1 MAPVSILKTA
11 RRSVSFDPNGVTAC
25 RYFDLISDE
34 MYARGRRMKVTKQF
48 KDVFGLFPTIRSK
61 IREASK
67 EEAVPFENPP
77 EPETIPPSETI
88 PPCEDP
94 SNSLERQYAIPF
106 EMLYD
111 QTVITTNQPILI
123 LPASDFDP
131 HSIKRCELVLK
142 DICEMNYNDIASLM
156 SLKEETMDAPRPK
169 KSMPENL
176 EDRVNWR
183 RLQNLVHLS

>member
-1 MAPVSILKTA
+1 MAPVSILKTS
-11 RRSVSFDPNGVTAC
+11 RGSVSFDPNGVTAC

-34 MYARGRRMKVTKQF
+34 MYARGRRMKVTQHF
-48 KDVFGLFPTIRSK
+48 ENVFGLLPTTRSK

-77 EPETIPPSETI
+77 EPETIPP
-88 PPCEDP
+88 CEDP

-106 EMLYD
+106 EILYD

-131 HSIKRCELVLK
+131 HSIKICELVLK